1 MLSETM
7 IYEAVHDAMEVY
19 ADATGKKGLTK
30 ADLRKAILERGGDGV
45 DLHNAMIAGLLLL
58 TPEEPEYLS

>member
-7 IYEAVHDAMEVY
+7 IFEAVHDAMEAY
-19 ADATGKKGLTK
+19 AEMTGKKGLAK
-30 ADLRKAILERGGDGV
+30 ADLKKAIWERGGDGE
-45 DLHNAMIAGLLLL
+45 DLHNAMIAGLIIL